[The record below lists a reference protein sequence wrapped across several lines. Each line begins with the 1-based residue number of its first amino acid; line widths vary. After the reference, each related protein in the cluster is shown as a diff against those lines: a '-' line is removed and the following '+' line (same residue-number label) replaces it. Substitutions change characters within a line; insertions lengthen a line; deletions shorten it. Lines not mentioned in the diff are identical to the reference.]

1 MTPTVSL
8 PEETVWIPSC
18 LGVQSAVLAVDEDE
32 PQAVR
37 PRPRAIA
44 VAERMPAPL
53 RRWMFMVSPVVL
65 RVVLNWKGW
74 NGQAWR
80 AIRFSKNTVIQVA
93 GTEMTA

>member
-8 PEETVWIPSC
+8 PGETVWIPSC
-18 LGVQSAVLAVDEDE
+18 LGVQSAVLASEDE
-32 PQAVR
+32 PQAAR

-53 RRWMFMVSPVVL
+53 RRWMFMVSPGVL
-65 RVVLNWKGW
+65 GVVLNWEGW

-80 AIRFSKNTVIQVA
+80 AIRFSKNTVIHVA